1 MSFILS
7 FFFVTDY
14 TQIMKLLIMQ
24 AIANGYE
31 VLYFDPHEKR
41 WMEFTRDISNDEIME
56 EEYTFYIKHTDKP
69 AVDNNR
75 GACFSNP

>member
-31 VLYFDPHEKR
+31 VLYFDPREKK

-56 EEYTFYIKHTDKP
+56 EKYTFYIKHTDSHP
-69 AVDNNR
+69 VISTEATQ
-75 GACFSNP
+75 